1 MATAAENSR
10 GISGGDRT
18 AKAVVADQIS
28 QAVNSTANLLHLMR
42 QSSSSQAQL
51 AKLPKNL
58 LAKASLTKATG
69 QALAQLPQVI
79 SSLDAHIESGLH
91 SGVHLNTV
99 TQLLENMES
108 TQLRALRQSNISP
121 VVQMT
126 SSGLQ
131 R

>member
-1 MATAAENSR
+1 MATASEKGR
-10 GISGGDRT
+10 GIGGGDRT
-18 AKAVVADQIS
+18 AKAIVADQIS

-42 QSSSSQAQL
+42 QSSPSQAQL

-58 LAKASLTKATG
+58 LAKASMTKATG
-69 QALAQLPQVI
+69 QALGQLPQVI
-79 SSLDAHIESGLH
+79 SALDAHIESGLN

-121 VVQMT
+121 VDNQ
-126 SSGLQ
+126 SPEPI
-131 R
+131 

>member
-1 MATAAENSR
+1 MATASESAR
-10 GISGGDRT
+10 GGDKT

-42 QSSSSQAQL
+42 QSSSAQAQL

-79 SSLDAHIESGLH
+79 SSLDAHIESGLN

-108 TQLRALRQSNISP
+108 TQLRALRQSNLSP
-121 VVQMT
+121 VVDNNQ
-126 SSGLQ
+126 SPEQS
-131 R
+131 

>member
-1 MATAAENSR
+1 MATSSENSR
-10 GISGGDRT
+10 GIGGGDRT
-18 AKAVVADQIS
+18 AKAIVADQIS
-28 QAVNSTANLLHLMR
+28 QAVNSTANLLQLMR

-58 LAKASLTKATG
+58 LAKASLTKSTG
-69 QALAQLPQVI
+69 QALAQLPPVI

-121 VVQMT
+121 VE
-126 SSGLQ
+126 
-131 R
+131 